1 MKVGDLVA
9 IICNTGVET
18 IVPIERETKRYWCA
32 FNRHF
37 RKDRLS
43 CNDGWKLYRIEPA
56 TQQHYDQIEKKRL
69 ITTLRNT
76 EWSQFDYETLL
87 NVQAVLCGLA
97 LKQLTTKEKQNE

>member
-9 IICNTGVET
+9 IICNTGVT
-18 IVPIERETKRYWCA
+18 AIAPIERETKRYWWTS
-32 FNRHF
+32 NYRF

-43 CNDGWKLYRIEPA
+43 YNDGRKLYLIEPA
-56 TQQHYDQIEKKRL
+56 TQKHYEQIEKKRL

-87 NVQAVLCGLA
+87 NVQAVLCGLGI
-97 LKQLTTKEKQNE
+97 KTTNNKGETK

>member
-9 IICNTGVET
+9 IICNTGVEK
-18 IVPIERETKRYWCA
+18 IEPIERETKLYWCV

-56 TQQHYDQIEKKRL
+56 TQEHYDQIEKKRL
-69 ITTLRNT
+69 IITLRNT

-87 NVQAVLCGLA
+87 NVQAVLCGLSI
-97 LKQLTTKEKQNE
+97 KTTNNKGETNE

>member
-9 IICNTGVET
+9 IICNTGVIE
-18 IVPIERETKRYWCA
+18 IAPIERETKRYWCV

-43 CNDGWKLYRIEPA
+43 CDDGWKLYRIEPV
-56 TQQHYDQIEKKRL
+56 TPKHYEQIEKKRL
-69 ITTLRNT
+69 ITTLRDT

-87 NVQAVLCGLA
+87 NVQSVLCGLGI
-97 LKQLTTKEKQNE
+97 KTTNKEGETK